1 MLYKIFQ
8 ICTTLPVFKISAQ
21 PDIVYWSCYPK
32 TPESRS
38 NWVLNQKKTYYIFQ
52 VKLRTTNTQKSKLEI
67 QNVQRNGPIIDS
79 VKLFGTTIRG
89 SLDQF
94 GPHQFFVYLFIY
106 YFFLGGGWG
115 RLQES
120 GDFSGT
126 LKLFYLIFHRMQF
139 LQKFWF
145 IATFLV
151 FQQYIGPQNGPK
163 L

>member
-8 ICTTLPVFKISAQ
+8 ICTTLPLVKISAQ
-21 PDIVYWSCYPK
+21 PDVVYWICYPK
-32 TPESRS
+32 TPQSRS
-38 NWVLNQKKTYYIFQ
+38 NWVLNQKNVLFLLGKVENNKYTEIKTWNPERIEEWSYYRFCETLWHDHKGQFRPIRPPPIF
-52 VKLRTTNTQKSKLEI
+52 
-67 QNVQRNGPIIDS
+67 
-79 VKLFGTTIRG
+79 
-89 SLDQF
+89 
-94 GPHQFFVYLFIY
+94 YLFIY
-106 YFFLGGGWG
+106 LLFLLGGGWG

-126 LKLFYLIFHRMQF
+126 LKLFYLIFQRMQF